1 MAHGIR
7 RSGDGLRVGL
17 APQERE
23 LLRALCSQL
32 LEELRGGGDQD
43 AGLARL
49 FPAAY
54 DDKEAA
60 EEYDELVRPSLEEGK
75 LGALQRVEATAGA
88 ERLGKEDAAAWLTGL
103 NDLRLVLGTRL
114 GVTEETYADEPRHP
128 GLAVY
133 AWLTW
138 LQGELVEALAAGL

>member
-1 MAHGIR
+1 VHGIR
-7 RSGDGLRVGL
+7 QGSDGLRVGL

-32 LEELRGGGDQD
+32 LEELRGGGDPD

-49 FPAAY
+49 FPSASPDDEGAAAQY
-54 DDKEAA
+54 E
-60 EEYDELVRPSLEEGK
+60 ELVRPGLEEGK
-75 LGALQRVEATAGA
+75 LGALQRVEATAGE
-88 ERLGKEDAAAWLTGL
+88 ERLGAQDAAAWLTGL

-114 GVTEETYADEPRHP
+114 GVTEETYADEPEHP

-133 AWLTW
+133 GWLTW
-138 LQGELVEALAAGL
+138 LQGELVEALAADL